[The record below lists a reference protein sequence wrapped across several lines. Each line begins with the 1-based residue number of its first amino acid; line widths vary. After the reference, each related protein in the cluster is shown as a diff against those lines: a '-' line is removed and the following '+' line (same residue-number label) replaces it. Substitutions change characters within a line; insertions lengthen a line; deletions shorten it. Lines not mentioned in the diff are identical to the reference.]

1 MSTTIKIRGARPPEG
16 ESLCKFCRWVH
27 MQRGFRESEEAIFC
41 NFNMLRAVTFK
52 VAECTDFENR
62 SIPQQ
67 WEMEKMALMINVEPT
82 RRKAGFS
89 GSKEGDAEK
98 EDVASVGD

>member
-1 MSTTIKIRGARPPEG
+1 MSTTIKIKGARPPEG
-16 ESLCKFCRWVH
+16 ESLCKSCRWVH

-41 NFNMLRAVTFK
+41 NFNALRPIAFK

-67 WEMEKMALMINVEPT
+67 WELEKLALLINVEPT

-89 GSKEGDAEK
+89 GTETVDTEEEVTRA
-98 EDVASVGD
+98 DD